1 MTTRKNNNRKQS
13 ATTRVNKAAK
23 TAKQSVHTWNAVTR
37 AFQEPANHKVGRDL
51 LEAMNTLGVHVTRL
65 ATLKTAD
72 FFTAWW
78 GGLKD
83 HAGNPQMFKSVGY
96 KVTVCGEDKQ
106 LYTLEEGGIYKAVK
120 TYEKRTILS
129 TTDKNFDKSENIAP
143 TTDVVVDGLKQCA
156 LCETWVAKA
165 KKAEKSAQSMTEGYI
180 NNGTAQQPDW
190 CHVAL
195 SNGEWMLTGL
205 EEKAAKKKSTKG
217 GKKSS
222 LKKAA

>member
-13 ATTRVNKAAK
+13 NATRVNKAAK

-51 LEAMNTLGVHVTRL
+51 LEAMNTLGVHVMRL
-65 ATLKTAD
+65 ATLKTPD

-83 HAGNPQMFKSVGY
+83 QSGNPQMFKSVGY
-96 KVTVCGEDKQ
+96 KVTVCGEEKQ
-106 LYTLEEGGIYKAVK
+106 LYTLEEGGLYKAVK
-120 TYEKRTILS
+120 VYEKRTILS
-129 TTDKNFDKSENIAP
+129 TTDKNFDKREHLAP

-156 LCETWVAKA
+156 LCDTWVAKA
-165 KKAEKSAQSMTEGYI
+165 KKAEKNAQSMTEGYV

-195 SNGEWMLTGL
+195 SNNGEWIFTGL
-205 EEKAAKKKSTKG
+205 EEKPAKKSTK
-217 GKKSS
+217 KS

>member
-120 TYEKRTILS
+120 TDKKRTILS

-156 LCETWVAKA
+156 LCDTWVAKA
-165 KKAEKSAQSMTEGYI
+165 KKAEKSAQSMTEGYN

-195 SNGEWMLTGL
+195 SSGEWMFTGL

-222 LKKAA
+222 LKKVA